1 MIVKMC
7 HKLSERVFCQNCL
20 PTVSY
25 VFMWSD
31 DRNCDVSADFPT
43 SEAPSIATRNTF
55 ITGDSSRLPDSPP
68 FLLNFLGRCEFF
80 LEFTRDGLLDEAPEH
95 WPETSSLV
103 LVLVWM
109 LPFDGMELFRLWT
122 TLRNKN
128 GKFVLFGVNF
138 LWTLSTALSSF

>member
-1 MIVKMC
+1 
-7 HKLSERVFCQNCL
+7 
-20 PTVSY
+20 
-25 VFMWSD
+25 MWSD

-103 LVLVWM
+103 LVLV
-109 LPFDGMELFRLWT
+109 
-122 TLRNKN
+122 
-128 GKFVLFGVNF
+128 
-138 LWTLSTALSSF
+138 